1 MVSQAAHDV
10 TVQEQR
16 TGLGLAS
23 PFLDC
28 GFSRNTNT
36 FWLKK
41 ITGKVK
47 QLYKEQ
53 KRNILTKSRNFVL

>member
-10 TVQEQR
+10 TVQVWR
-16 TGLGLAS
+16 TGLTLTS
-23 PFLDC
+23 IFLDC

-41 ITGKVK
+41 IMGKVK
-47 QLYKEQ
+47 QLIKNNNKKE
-53 KRNILTKSRNFVL
+53 TF